1 MGNTVKIHKINFED
15 VQSFIQT
22 PQPNILFINTLPF
35 SDQQCLIY
43 GTFPA
48 NQEESEIN
56 RILQMKSTEYK
67 IIIYGKNS
75 NDESLYKKFAQLH
88 NLGFH
93 QNQIFIYM
101 GGLFEWLLLQDIYGH
116 DLFPT
121 TKKELDILKY
131 KPAKIMH
138 T

>member
-1 MGNTVKIHKINFED
+1 MGNTIKINKISFED
-15 VQSFIQT
+15 VQSFIQN
-22 PQPNILFINTLPF
+22 PKSNILFINTLPF
-35 SDQQCLIY
+35 SDQQCLIS

-75 NDESLYKKFAQLH
+75 NDENLYKKFAQLH

-93 QNQIFIYM
+93 ENQIFIYM

-121 TKKELDILKY
+121 TKIELDILKY
-131 KPAKIMH
+131 KPMFLNN
-138 T
+138 